1 LRKIA
6 LSLVSL
12 VTEAAPRKTPLC
24 DEHMRLG
31 AKMVPFAG
39 WLMPV
44 QYTSIVEEHQAVR
57 NNVGVFDIS
66 HMGQFIVD
74 GACGRDWL
82 NSMLT
87 NNVDKLD
94 VGMGQYTFLLN
105 DRGGIIDD
113 LIVYRIDE
121 QKYLLVVNAAC
132 ADEDFAWLEN
142 HLNEGSSLTSRSAN
156 FAAVAIQG
164 PRIMALFHALFG
176 KGIELPARN
185 HIVDVPFDTTNVSVA
200 RTGYTGEDGI
210 EVFFPANDAV
220 KFWSA
225 VLEEG
230 KPLGIK
236 PCGLGA
242 RDTLRLEMCY
252 PLNGSDL
259 SPQRNP
265 IEAGLGFFV
274 DLAKPD
280 FVGRDALLKT
290 KEFGPREK
298 LVPFRM
304 KEKGPPPR
312 PHYTVFRNGER
323 IGEVTSGTLSPSLN
337 WGIGMAYVS
346 SAHAKIGAEID
357 IEIRGQKFPAT
368 VEKKPLYRKPAS

>member
-1 LRKIA
+1 
-6 LSLVSL
+6 VS
-12 VTEAAPRKTPLC
+12 EKRTPLY
-24 DEHMRLG
+24 DEHVRLG

-44 QYTSIVEEHQAVR
+44 QYTSIVNEHQAVR

-66 HMGQFIVD
+66 HMGQFIVE
-74 GACGRDWL
+74 GASARDWL
-82 NSMLT
+82 NTMLT

-94 VGMGQYTFLLN
+94 LGMGQYTFLLN

-121 QKYLLVVNAAC
+121 QRYLLVVNAAR
-132 ADEDFAWLEN
+132 ADEDFAWLQN
-142 HLNEGSSLTSRSAN
+142 HLKEESSLTSRSAD
-156 FAAVAIQG
+156 FGAVAIQG
-164 PRIMALFHALFG
+164 PQTMALFHALFG
-176 KGIELPARN
+176 KHIELPARN
-185 HIVDVPFDTTNVSVA
+185 HIVDVSFNATNVSVA

-210 EVFFPANDAV
+210 EVFFPAKDAV
-220 KFWSA
+220 KFLTA
-225 VLEEG
+225 VLERG

-259 SPQRNP
+259 SPERNP

-274 DLAKPD
+274 DLTKAD
-280 FVGRDALLKT
+280 FVGRDALVKA
-290 KEFGPREK
+290 KQSGPREK

-312 PHYTVFRNGER
+312 PHYAVFSRGCGSER

-337 WGIGMAYVS
+337 WGIGMAYLS
-346 SAHAKIGAEID
+346 SQHAKIGTEID
-357 IEIRGQKFPAT
+357 IEIRAQKFPAT

>member
-1 LRKIA
+1 
-6 LSLVSL
+6 
-12 VTEAAPRKTPLC
+12 
-24 DEHMRLG
+24 MRLG
-31 AKMVPFAG
+31 AKMVPFGG

-74 GACGRDWL
+74 GAGRRDWL

-121 QKYLLVVNAAC
+121 HKYLLVVNAAR
-132 ADEDFAWLEN
+132 ADEDFAWLQN
-142 HLNEGSSLTSRSAN
+142 HLSEGRSLNRADGGLPAFAKATARGETAAPCNPTNRSAN
-156 FAAVAIQG
+156 FGAVAIQG
-164 PRIMALFHALFG
+164 PRTIALFHALFG
-176 KGIELPARN
+176 KDIELPARN
-185 HIVDVPFDTTNVSVA
+185 HIVDVPFNTTNLSVA

-210 EVFFPANDAV
+210 EVFFPAKEAV

-225 VLEEG
+225 VLERGE
-230 KPLGIK
+230 PLGIK

-259 SPQRNP
+259 SPERNP

-274 DLAKPD
+274 DLAKPH
-280 FVGRDALLKT
+280 FIGRDALLKT
-290 KEFGPREK
+290 NEFGPREK

-312 PHYTVFRNGER
+312 PHYTVFRNGKR

-357 IEIRGQKFPAT
+357 IEIRAQKFPAT